1 MAEVSVPSLIIFIAS
16 IVVAAGV
23 AGVLVNTVSG
33 IGNALDDRGVDVARD
48 VRTDTEII
56 SDSGADVYDETDGNG
71 TLTLLVKNTG
81 RRTLPADA
89 RAYDVIVDS
98 RYRTNVSVVN
108 VYGGTADEWGPSR
121 VVEIRVGDL
130 ALDAGDHRV
139 KFVIDGDEEVFR
151 FNT

>member
-33 IGNALDDRGVDVARD
+33 ISSALDDRGVDVARD

-56 SDSGADVYDETDGNG
+56 SDAGSEVYNDTDG

-81 RRTLPADA
+81 LRTLPADA
-89 RAYDVIVDS
+89 DAYDVIVDA
-98 RYRTNVSVVN
+98 RYRTNVTVVT
-108 VYGGTADEWGPSR
+108 VYEGTEWGPNR
-121 VVEIRVGDL
+121 VVEVRVGDL
-130 ALDAGDHRV
+130 SLGSGDHRV
-139 KFVIDGDEEVFR
+139 KFVVDGDEETFR
-151 FNT
+151 FNV

>member
-33 IGNALDDRGVDVARD
+33 ISNALDERGVDVARD

-56 SDSGADVYDETDGNG
+56 SDSGGPVYDDQND

-81 RRTLPADA
+81 LRTLPADA
-89 RAYDVIVDS
+89 AAYDVIVDA
-98 RYRTNVSVVN
+98 RYRTNVTVVT
-108 VYGGTADEWGPSR
+108 VYGGTEWRPNR
-121 VVEIRVGDL
+121 VVEVEVGDL

-139 KFVIDGDEEVFR
+139 KFVVDGDEEVFR

>member
-33 IGNALDDRGVDVARD
+33 ISNALDDRGVDVARD

-56 SDSGADVYDETDGNG
+56 SDSGSQVYDNDTG

-81 RRTLPADA
+81 LRTLPADA
-89 RAYDVIVDS
+89 GAYDVIVDA
-98 RYRTNVSVVN
+98 RYRTNVTVVT
-108 VYGGTADEWGPSR
+108 VYGGTEWGPNH
-121 VVEIRVGDL
+121 VVELRVGDL
-130 ALDAGDHRV
+130 ALDGGDHRV
-139 KFVIDGDEEVFR
+139 KFMVDGDEEIFR

>member
-33 IGNALDDRGVDVARD
+33 ISNALDDRGVDVARD
-48 VRTDTEII
+48 VRTDTQII
-56 SDSGADVYDETDGNG
+56 SDSGGPVYDDGTG

-81 RRTLPADA
+81 LRTLPADA
-89 RAYDVIVDS
+89 AAYDVIVDA
-98 RYRTNVSVVN
+98 RYRTNVTVVT
-108 VYGGTADEWGPSR
+108 VYGGTEWQPNR
-121 VVEIRVGDL
+121 VVEVEVGDL
-130 ALDAGDHRV
+130 ALDSGDHRV
-139 KFVIDGDEEVFR
+139 KFVVDGDEEVFR